1 MYTSTEILGD
11 WFCLVGT
18 NIKPNDY
25 GEWNLCWS
33 KNWNCNFQIIWSR
46 TLVRMEHVKY
56 NLETLIAFIGTWS
69 RGASVWGQL
78 CRSGYTDTKLSNL
91 RTGFVSETSAGGVW
105 VRLLLV
111 TVTAAVFRH
120 ARSSYFHRTIKTL
133 WAEGNAES
141 DIAIFTLPLPWK
153 DSKVT
158 KKTNNKIYLLNLW
171 HKIEF

>member
-1 MYTSTEILGD
+1 MYTSTEILGE

-56 NLETLIAFIGTWS
+56 NLETLTAFIGDMVPCS
-69 RGASVWGQL
+69 KYRDSCGAGL
-78 CRSGYTDTKLSNL
+78 GTKLPDL
-91 RTGFVSETSAGGVW
+91 RTGFVSETGAGGVW
-105 VRLLLV
+105 LGLLIV
-111 TVTAAVFRH
+111 TVTEAVFRH

-158 KKTNNKIYLLNLW
+158 KITNNKIYLLNLW